1 MQFECIFSWD
11 FGDSLRQNRLPWYP
25 FRLLTAFAAT
35 LPLLSL
41 RDSSPKGA
49 PFGAAVKFSAT
60 AKAVPLGKV
69 A

>member
-1 MQFECIFSWD
+1 MQFECIFSWS
-11 FGDSLRQNRLPWYP
+11 FGNSLRQNRLPWYP

-35 LPLLSL
+35 F
-41 RDSSPKGA
+41 PKGTA
-49 PFGAAVKFSAT
+49 FGAAAKFPAT